1 MPQTPYR
8 AKIYH
13 VRSKLIN
20 PIGQERHSRED
31 LFNIAR
37 TIIHQDETVYISGV
51 KVELTNDYQSAI
63 DAMAKLHRS
72 YVAEITNYKVGSIQ
86 LISQSSYTSSAPVQ
100 FTSFDEITRR
110 REEFSQTHRPKELG
124 GKSLAHP
131 ILYYESIRTLES
143 KLKKTFTRN
152 QKLHFSVTQ
161 SENNQPVSYKLL
173 GSNFIEGARII
184 PSETDNS
191 VFNPSRRLDLE
202 FPDFIKNYSSYDSTN
217 MCLTLEQA
225 IEQRLAP
232 RLLDITSLVKYRTL
246 LYSALWG
253 GPANGAACLSLL
265 KYSGSDGLDNNRVKG
280 LCKSLY
286 VVTNKIPPNH
296 QTNYEHGKVRIIQHP
311 TFSDSHKSYSRIT
324 MSNLGKWEH
333 YDTVWYGK
341 SSIVKDTPRD
351 SYNVLELSNMEYIP
365 VSILDKTGINFVFY
379 DEFPIYCIDKAKQT
393 MTKRVVISQR
403 MPSLVTHNL
412 VRELYYDKKVYVS
425 EIVKLTSLL
434 ANVTT
439 HTEDPIIIQTTEN
452 VIQETSEI
460 AELNAA
466 MMEEQDLVV
475 DDPDNE
481 CFNEQEKQYLD
492 FDQPPIEFYE
502 YPLDSDLE
510 SDEESESSADTY
522 DEDQALPEFL
532 DDELSQLSSTYSC
545 ANNPTPHIARLE
557 GLIFDDGIELLHGK
571 KEVAVKRRGRNM
583 NIPVKRHIFSVK
595 VPDEI
600 TFSQEHLSRL
610 HRDEDPLLELLSI
623 VGEIY
628 ESFEDI
634 RYLWFRAHLSECVRR
649 IGGNST
655 AITQVIR
662 DLQLMELKDEEVEDD
677 YDMNDMSF
685 F

>member
-1 MPQTPYR
+1 
-8 AKIYH
+8 
-13 VRSKLIN
+13 
-20 PIGQERHSRED
+20 
-31 LFNIAR
+31 
-37 TIIHQDETVYISGV
+37 
-51 KVELTNDYQSAI
+51 
-63 DAMAKLHRS
+63 
-72 YVAEITNYKVGSIQ
+72 
-86 LISQSSYTSSAPVQ
+86 
-100 FTSFDEITRR
+100 
-110 REEFSQTHRPKELG
+110 
-124 GKSLAHP
+124 
-131 ILYYESIRTLES
+131 
-143 KLKKTFTRN
+143 
-152 QKLHFSVTQ
+152 
-161 SENNQPVSYKLL
+161 
-173 GSNFIEGARII
+173 
-184 PSETDNS
+184 
-191 VFNPSRRLDLE
+191 
-202 FPDFIKNYSSYDSTN
+202 
-217 MCLTLEQA
+217 
-225 IEQRLAP
+225 
-232 RLLDITSLVKYRTL
+232 
-246 LYSALWG
+246 
-253 GPANGAACLSLL
+253 
-265 KYSGSDGLDNNRVKG
+265 
-280 LCKSLY
+280 
-286 VVTNKIPPNH
+286 
-296 QTNYEHGKVRIIQHP
+296 
-311 TFSDSHKSYSRIT
+311 
-324 MSNLGKWEH
+324 
-333 YDTVWYGK
+333 
-341 SSIVKDTPRD
+341 
-351 SYNVLELSNMEYIP
+351 MEYIP

-439 HTEDPIIIQTTEN
+439 HTEDPIIIQTTEH

-492 FDQPPIEFYE
+492 FDQPPTEFYE